1 MHRRTACLTLLAVPT
16 LAAMTAHAQPAR
28 MARVAWLSMDR
39 ADPQLPSLVSFR
51 NGLRALGWIEGQN
64 VTVELWWAD
73 NSRERLLQLIVEI
86 VASRPDVIVAN
97 SGLAVRPLIDAGVS
111 APVVFVYSAD
121 VVVGK
126 VVESWARPGVNR
138 TGVSFFSLDLVPKRL
153 QLMRELLPRMNRV
166 AIIGWPPHAGETLEL
181 EAVRTSADRLGLQHQ
196 YFGASSATE
205 LDAALDQITRWK
217 ADAML
222 VFGGM
227 IASTYAD
234 RLAAFAARHRIPAVS
249 AWAPFAEKGNLM
261 TYGPVL
267 NESFGRLASFV
278 DRILKG
284 AKAAELPVELPTKFE
299 LVINM
304 KAAKALGIEVPKS
317 MLLRADRLIE

>member
-1 MHRRTACLTLLAVPT
+1 MDRRTACLTLLAVPM
-16 LAAMTAHAQPAR
+16 LASMPAGAQPAR
-28 MARVAWLSMDR
+28 IARVAWLSMER
-39 ADPQLPSLVSFR
+39 ADPQLPALVSFR

-97 SGLAVRPLIDAGVS
+97 SGLAVRPLIDAGV
-111 APVVFVYSAD
+111 APPIVFVYSAD
-121 VVVGK
+121 VVLGK

-153 QLMRELLPRMNRV
+153 QLMRELLPRMSRV
-166 AIIGWPPHAGETLEL
+166 AIVGWPPHAGETLEL
-181 EAVRTSADRLGLQHQ
+181 EAARTSADRLGLQHQ
-196 YFGASSATE
+196 YFGTSSAAE
-205 LDAALDQITRWK
+205 LDAALDQIARWR
-217 ADAML
+217 ADAIL

-234 RLAAFAARHRIPAVS
+234 RLASFAARHRIPAIS
-249 AWAPFAEKGNLM
+249 AWATFAEKGNLM

-317 MLLRADRLIE
+317 ILLRADRLIE